1 MKSVQLLVYNSSER
15 KFEVRARDFNPR
27 WMTATM
33 ILDDTVYLGAES
45 NYNIFSLKKNEDA
58 LREEDRCR
66 LEVCE
71 IKLLEVVL
79 RYKSCR
85 KLTQI

>member
-1 MKSVQLLVYNSSER
+1 MKSVQLLVFNSSER
-15 KFEVRARDFNPR
+15 KFEVRARDFNPA

-33 ILDDTVYLGAES
+33 ILDDQVYLGAES
-45 NYNIFSLKKNEDA
+45 NYNIFSLKKNDDA

-71 IKLLEVVL
+71 DKFHDLTIMLPLL
-79 RYKSCR
+79 
-85 KLTQI
+85 